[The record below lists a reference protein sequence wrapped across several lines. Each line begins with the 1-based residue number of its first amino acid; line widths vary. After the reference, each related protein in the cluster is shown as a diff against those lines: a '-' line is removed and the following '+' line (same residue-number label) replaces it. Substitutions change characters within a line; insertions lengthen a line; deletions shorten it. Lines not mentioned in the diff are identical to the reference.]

1 MKPTITSTRRRV
13 AAGLL
18 AAVGALHIVLIPE
31 YLGEKAY
38 VGVLFAVGGLAA
50 LAAAARLW
58 RVNDAAAWGLGAVIC
73 AGMAAGFVL
82 SRTVGLP
89 GFHPHGWEASGLLS
103 LLLEGGFLA
112 ALVAALPGLA
122 VNRPALD

>member
-1 MKPTITSTRRRV
+1 MKTTELHRRIG
-13 AAGLL
+13 AGLL
-18 AAVGALHIVLIPE
+18 AAVGALHIVLVPE
-31 YLGEKAY
+31 YVGEKAY
-38 VGVLFAVGGLAA
+38 VGVLFAVGGIAA

-58 RVNDAAAWGLGAVIC
+58 RVQDTAAWGLGALIC
-73 AGMAAGFVL
+73 AGMAGGFVL

-89 GFHPHGWEASGLLS
+89 GFHPHDWEASGLLS

-112 ALVAALPGLA
+112 ALVTALPGRP